1 METLSA
7 WRHHLGRAARSAWR
21 NPTIRRY
28 APATV
33 VILGIAAAPF
43 ALIALLGESTTS
55 SVAPELV
62 GLQGWISSEPVTLAA
77 LRGKV
82 VIVDFWTYSCINCLR
97 TIPYLNAW
105 FDHYRDDGLVI
116 IGVHSPEFAFERD
129 AARVERAVR
138 RLQIRYPVAIDS
150 DKRTWRAYA
159 NQYWPHKYLI
169 DRGGNIRYEQ
179 IGEGGYRETEQH
191 IRELLAEDGRNVDPA
206 SAEVRPEAVDVKA
219 IATPEIYL
227 GTYFGQFL
235 GNPLGLRG
243 MRAAVYRE
251 PETIE
256 PNLFYLVGRWAAG
269 EEAVA
274 SAGSGEHKI
283 ILRYT
288 ARAVNLVAGA
298 PGREIDVAVLRDGR
312 PLTVETKGDDV
323 VIDERGR
330 TVVRV
335 SDERLYRLIDDRAGY
350 GMHTITL
357 VIDQPGLEVY
367 TFTFG

>member
-1 METLSA
+1 MNALSA
-7 WRHHLGRAARSAWR
+7 CRRAARSAWR
-21 NPTIRRY
+21 SSTIRRY
-28 APATV
+28 APATI

-62 GLQGWISSEPVTLAA
+62 GLQGWISSEPLTLAA
-77 LRGKV
+77 LRGRV

-105 FDHYRDDGLVI
+105 FDRYRDDGLMI
-116 IGVHSPEFAFERD
+116 IGVHSPEFVFERD

-150 DKRTWRAYA
+150 DKRTWNAYA

-169 DRGGNIRYEQ
+169 DRGGNIRYAQ

-191 IRELLAEDGRNVDPA
+191 IRELLAEGGRDPGPA
-206 SAEVRPEAVDVKA
+206 SAEVQPETVDVKA

-243 MRAAVYRE
+243 MRAAVYGE
-251 PETIE
+251 PGTIE

-269 EEAVA
+269 EEAIA
-274 SAGSGEHKI
+274 SVGSGEHKI

-298 PGREIDVAVLRDGR
+298 PGRELDVEILRDGR
-312 PLTVETKGDDV
+312 PLTVETAGADV
-323 VIDERGR
+323 VIDERDR
-330 TVVRV
+330 AVVRV
-335 SDERLYRLIDDRAGY
+335 GEERLYRLIDDRTGY
-350 GMHTITL
+350 GMHTVT
-357 VIDQPGLEVY
+357 VIVEQGGLEAY

>member
-1 METLSA
+1 MNALSACRRAAISA
-7 WRHHLGRAARSAWR
+7 WRS
-21 NPTIRRY
+21 PTIRRY
-28 APATV
+28 APATL

-55 SVAPELV
+55 SVAPELA

-77 LRGKV
+77 LRGRV

-105 FDHYRDDGLVI
+105 FDRYRGEGLVI

-150 DKRTWRAYA
+150 EKRTWRAYA

-169 DRGGNIRYEQ
+169 DRGGNIRHTQ
-179 IGEGGYRETEQH
+179 IGEGGYDEMERH
-191 IRELLAEDGRNVDPA
+191 IRELLAEGGHDLGPA

-243 MRAAVYRE
+243 MRAAVYGE
-251 PETIE
+251 PGTIE

-269 EEAVA
+269 EEAIA
-274 SAGSGEHKI
+274 SVGSGEHKI

-288 ARAVNLVAGA
+288 ARAVNLVGGA
-298 PGREIDVAVLRDGR
+298 PGRELEVEVLRDGW
-312 PLTVETKGDDV
+312 PLTVETKGADV
-323 VIDERGR
+323 VIDARGR
-330 TVVRV
+330 AVVRV
-335 SDERLYRLIDDRAGY
+335 GEERLYRLIDDRAGY
-350 GMHTITL
+350 GTHTVT
-357 VIDQPGLEVY
+357 VIVGQDGLAAY